1 MSVWDSASGD
11 KTSVGMDETLG
22 ARSVADRF
30 ITAWD
35 ATSRTKVP
43 ADTTGLFAP
52 TVRFYFPD
60 GSDSFVP
67 AAAALSTMVARGGAV
82 LAVQR
87 VRASFELAWVRAT
100 LTAPGPTAP
109 AGIGSAGVAAGSGI
123 VCLKCEYSS
132 ARKATYIA
140 EVYFL
145 LSKPGVLWD
154 DATVNVVTGAP
165 ETGWSSPPP
174 DYAVFPTK
182 VTEAFIVE
190 YMKIQFQTHDCG
202 HTVEEAPDYVGDAKG
217 VYVRHGWNDPRSE
230 RTMPEHIKSM
240 KHLLGVPGVQFS
252 LGHWSCDGDTLVISY
267 GFKFGLVKGAPV
279 DCQAFQWYTMV
290 PAPDAPKGFRVAEAH
305 MLLVATTDGQSSTT
319 LWPQAL
325 ETIPSWRGKNAEMN
339 AYVPE
344 AKHADG
350 AAMHDSSGHAGFGL
364 PTIALAAAAGAAV
377 AYALGKQHR

>member
-1 MSVWDSASGD
+1 MPPPPLLVSSH
-11 KTSVGMDETLG
+11 TY
-22 ARSVADRF
+22 ARAAAARLRCRQCVPHRRGPVQTHARC
-30 ITAWD
+30 TV
-35 ATSRTKVP
+35 SRTLPHLPLTFLFQVP

-182 VTEAFIVE
+182 VSVP
-190 YMKIQFQTHDCG
+190 CG
-202 HTVEEAPDYVGDAKG
+202 G
-217 VYVRHGWNDPRSE
+217 
-230 RTMPEHIKSM
+230 
-240 KHLLGVPGVQFS
+240 
-252 LGHWSCDGDTLVISY
+252 
-267 GFKFGLVKGAPV
+267 
-279 DCQAFQWYTMV
+279 
-290 PAPDAPKGFRVAEAH
+290 
-305 MLLVATTDGQSSTT
+305 
-319 LWPQAL
+319 
-325 ETIPSWRGKNAEMN
+325 
-339 AYVPE
+339 
-344 AKHADG
+344 
-350 AAMHDSSGHAGFGL
+350 
-364 PTIALAAAAGAAV
+364 AV
-377 AYALGKQHR
+377 ALVTWRCRGSLQRMTRTLPQGTVRIPREVNCN